1 MRKEQ
6 VFSRKLLCFLFMI
19 VFSSSAVLYAQGGG
33 KVRVKGHVSD
43 VNQELLIG
51 VSIQEKGT
59 SNGIITDVNGG
70 FSLEVSPKATLVV
83 SYVGYATQE
92 FPIKNQ
98 TDFDIVLQEDAQLL
112 NEVVVVG
119 YGTQKKGNLTGAI
132 ASIKSDEIL
141 TTTHSSLAQNLQ
153 GKVAGLQIRQQSGE
167 PGSFDNMISI
177 RGFGTPLY
185 VIDGIPRDGSG
196 EFQRLNPTD
205 IESISILKDASAAI
219 YGLNAANGVILV
231 TTKKGQ
237 KGKPRFNYSGVFGW
251 QKPTDVPEM
260 MNAGQFMDIKN
271 EASINAGGEPIL
283 TKEEL
288 MKWKE
293 GAPGYESTDWYD
305 EAMKGSAFQQQHNF
319 SVTGGS
325 ENVDFFFSLG
335 YLTDNGIV
343 KNDGF
348 DYEKYTFRSN
358 LSAKL
363 SKHLTAEVL
372 MGGRYDTKKTPRFTF
387 FDIFKATRA
396 AWPTERPFANNNPD
410 YPSKVFLDNNPVAM
424 SDPDIVGYSQTNN
437 KALQTTASVKYDV
450 PFVQGLQIKATGAY
464 DSNMYMGK
472 NAHRSYDVF
481 TYASETDTYLKQT
494 IGAPAYINNSYDDH
508 NKLVLQAQV
517 SYQRLFNKR
526 HNVGVTLVYEQSK
539 YWYRNSSLHRD
550 YDFYT
555 NDQVDQGS
563 VNNMKNGGYETEEAS
578 MSYIGR
584 FTYDYMS
591 RYLVEFAFRED
602 GSYRYAP
609 GARWGF
615 FPVVSVG
622 YRISEEKFIKDNL
635 TFIDNLKLRASYG
648 TVGENTGE
656 PFQYVQGFSTT
667 GGGGYSFVDGVYTG
681 GAASPGIIN
690 PNLTWLKSKT
700 LNIGIDVGLFK
711 GLLNFEMDLY
721 QRDRKGLLAK
731 RNLSLPNTFGGSLP
745 DENINSDRVRGI
757 DLSVSHNNSIGSFHY
772 GVKFNMNFART
783 MNRYVERAPFRSS
796 MEKWRNGS
804 SNRWNDMSWGFV
816 PVGQFQDM
824 DDVNSYILQNG
835 DQGNIQELPGSFKYE
850 DVNGDGLLDDNDL
863 QPLFWTGQPK
873 MHYGITLNA
882 SYKGFDFNA
891 LLQGSG
897 KYSVRFTEIYS
908 EIMALNGANMPTYF
922 YDRWHRADPYDPNSE
937 WIPGKWPA
945 SKASSSG
952 QVGSMYKESKIWRRD
967 ASYLRLKNIEIG
979 YTIPKRLLAKT
990 GLADVR
996 VYVDAY
1002 NLFTFADSFVK
1013 PFDPEKIEGA
1023 YGCGFSYPVMKSY
1036 NIGVNVSF

>member
-1 MRKEQ
+1 
-6 VFSRKLLCFLFMI
+6 MI

-372 MGGRYDTKKTPRFTF
+372 IGGRYDTKKTPRFTF

-908 EIMALNGANMPTYF
+908 EIMALNG
-922 YDRWHRADPYDPNSE
+922 
-937 WIPGKWPA
+937 
-945 SKASSSG
+945 
-952 QVGSMYKESKIWRRD
+952 
-967 ASYLRLKNIEIG
+967 
-979 YTIPKRLLAKT
+979 
-990 GLADVR
+990 
-996 VYVDAY
+996 
-1002 NLFTFADSFVK
+1002 
-1013 PFDPEKIEGA
+1013 
-1023 YGCGFSYPVMKSY
+1023 
-1036 NIGVNVSF
+1036 

>member
-1 MRKEQ
+1 M
-6 VFSRKLLCFLFMI
+6 
-19 VFSSSAVLYAQGGG
+19 
-33 KVRVKGHVSD
+33 
-43 VNQELLIG
+43 
-51 VSIQEKGT
+51 
-59 SNGIITDVNGG
+59 
-70 FSLEVSPKATLVV
+70 
-83 SYVGYATQE
+83 
-92 FPIKNQ
+92 
-98 TDFDIVLQEDAQLL
+98 
-112 NEVVVVG
+112 
-119 YGTQKKGNLTGAI
+119 
-132 ASIKSDEIL
+132 
-141 TTTHSSLAQNLQ
+141 
-153 GKVAGLQIRQQSGE
+153 QIRQQSGE

-372 MGGRYDTKKTPRFTF
+372 IGGRYDTKKTPRFTF

-1013 PFDPEKIEGA
+1013 PFDPEK
-1023 YGCGFSYPVMKSY
+1023 
-1036 NIGVNVSF
+1036 

>member
-51 VSIQEKGT
+51 GSIQEKGT

-372 MGGRYDTKKTPRFTF
+372 IGGRYDTKKTPRFTF

-967 ASYLRLKNIEIG
+967 ASYLRLKNIEIY
-979 YTIPKRLLAKT
+979 YTKASVGKDR
-990 GLADVR
+990 
-996 VYVDAY
+996 
-1002 NLFTFADSFVK
+1002 
-1013 PFDPEKIEGA
+1013 
-1023 YGCGFSYPVMKSY
+1023 
-1036 NIGVNVSF
+1036 IG

>member
-372 MGGRYDTKKTPRFTF
+372 IGGRYDTKKTPRFTF

-863 QPLFWTGQPK
+863 QP
-873 MHYGITLNA
+873 
-882 SYKGFDFNA
+882 
-891 LLQGSG
+891 
-897 KYSVRFTEIYS
+897 
-908 EIMALNGANMPTYF
+908 
-922 YDRWHRADPYDPNSE
+922 
-937 WIPGKWPA
+937 
-945 SKASSSG
+945 
-952 QVGSMYKESKIWRRD
+952 
-967 ASYLRLKNIEIG
+967 
-979 YTIPKRLLAKT
+979 
-990 GLADVR
+990 
-996 VYVDAY
+996 
-1002 NLFTFADSFVK
+1002 
-1013 PFDPEKIEGA
+1013 
-1023 YGCGFSYPVMKSY
+1023 
-1036 NIGVNVSF
+1036 

>member
-372 MGGRYDTKKTPRFTF
+372 IGGRYDTKKTPRFTF

-990 GLADVR
+990 GLADVLR
-996 VYVDAY
+996 GEKRSV
-1002 NLFTFADSFVK
+1002 SICGR
-1013 PFDPEKIEGA
+1013 PEKE
-1023 YGCGFSYPVMKSY
+1023 
-1036 NIGVNVSF
+1036 

>member
-372 MGGRYDTKKTPRFTF
+372 IGGRYDTKKTPRFTF

-967 ASYLRLKNIEIG
+967 ASYLRLKNIQLT
-979 YTIPKRLLAKT
+979 YDFPKKWITPLKIAALKVFVNAENLL
-990 GLADVR
+990 
-996 VYVDAY
+996 
-1002 NLFTFADSFVK
+1002 TFSDFDI
-1013 PFDPEKIEGA
+1013 FDPERSLTSDYIW
-1023 YGCGFSYPVMKSY
+1023 SYPSVKSFTGGL
-1036 NIGVNVSF
+1036 NITF

>member
-372 MGGRYDTKKTPRFTF
+372 IGGRYDTKKTPRFTF

-1013 PFDPEKIEGA
+1013 PFDPEKKNRRCLWLWLQLSGNEEL
-1023 YGCGFSYPVMKSY
+1023 
-1036 NIGVNVSF
+1036 

>member
-372 MGGRYDTKKTPRFTF
+372 IGGRYDTKKTPRFTF

-1013 PFDPEKIEGA
+1013 PFDPEKNRRCLWLWLQLSGNEEL
-1023 YGCGFSYPVMKSY
+1023 
-1036 NIGVNVSF
+1036 

>member
-372 MGGRYDTKKTPRFTF
+372 IGGRYDTKKTPRFTF

-424 SDPDIVGYSQTNN
+424 SDPDI
-437 KALQTTASVKYDV
+437 
-450 PFVQGLQIKATGAY
+450 
-464 DSNMYMGK
+464 
-472 NAHRSYDVF
+472 
-481 TYASETDTYLKQT
+481 
-494 IGAPAYINNSYDDH
+494 
-508 NKLVLQAQV
+508 
-517 SYQRLFNKR
+517 
-526 HNVGVTLVYEQSK
+526 
-539 YWYRNSSLHRD
+539 
-550 YDFYT
+550 
-555 NDQVDQGS
+555 
-563 VNNMKNGGYETEEAS
+563 
-578 MSYIGR
+578 
-584 FTYDYMS
+584 
-591 RYLVEFAFRED
+591 
-602 GSYRYAP
+602 
-609 GARWGF
+609 
-615 FPVVSVG
+615 
-622 YRISEEKFIKDNL
+622 
-635 TFIDNLKLRASYG
+635 
-648 TVGENTGE
+648 
-656 PFQYVQGFSTT
+656 
-667 GGGGYSFVDGVYTG
+667 
-681 GAASPGIIN
+681 
-690 PNLTWLKSKT
+690 
-700 LNIGIDVGLFK
+700 
-711 GLLNFEMDLY
+711 
-721 QRDRKGLLAK
+721 
-731 RNLSLPNTFGGSLP
+731 
-745 DENINSDRVRGI
+745 
-757 DLSVSHNNSIGSFHY
+757 
-772 GVKFNMNFART
+772 
-783 MNRYVERAPFRSS
+783 
-796 MEKWRNGS
+796 
-804 SNRWNDMSWGFV
+804 
-816 PVGQFQDM
+816 
-824 DDVNSYILQNG
+824 
-835 DQGNIQELPGSFKYE
+835 
-850 DVNGDGLLDDNDL
+850 
-863 QPLFWTGQPK
+863 
-873 MHYGITLNA
+873 
-882 SYKGFDFNA
+882 
-891 LLQGSG
+891 
-897 KYSVRFTEIYS
+897 
-908 EIMALNGANMPTYF
+908 
-922 YDRWHRADPYDPNSE
+922 
-937 WIPGKWPA
+937 
-945 SKASSSG
+945 
-952 QVGSMYKESKIWRRD
+952 
-967 ASYLRLKNIEIG
+967 
-979 YTIPKRLLAKT
+979 
-990 GLADVR
+990 
-996 VYVDAY
+996 
-1002 NLFTFADSFVK
+1002 
-1013 PFDPEKIEGA
+1013 
-1023 YGCGFSYPVMKSY
+1023 
-1036 NIGVNVSF
+1036 

>member
-372 MGGRYDTKKTPRFTF
+372 IGGRYDTKKTPRFTF

-882 SYKGFDFNA
+882 SYKGFDFTAWVHIQCA
-891 LLQGSG
+891 LR
-897 KYSVRFTEIYS
+897 KFI
-908 EIMALNGANMPTYF
+908 
-922 YDRWHRADPYDPNSE
+922 
-937 WIPGKWPA
+937 
-945 SKASSSG
+945 
-952 QVGSMYKESKIWRRD
+952 
-967 ASYLRLKNIEIG
+967 
-979 YTIPKRLLAKT
+979 
-990 GLADVR
+990 
-996 VYVDAY
+996 
-1002 NLFTFADSFVK
+1002 VK
-1013 PFDPEKIEGA
+1013 
-1023 YGCGFSYPVMKSY
+1023 SWL
-1036 NIGVNVSF
+1036 

>member
-372 MGGRYDTKKTPRFTF
+372 IGGRYDTKKTPRFTF

-873 MHYGITLNA
+873 MHYVISLNA

-952 QVGSMYKESKIWRRD
+952 QVGR
-967 ASYLRLKNIEIG
+967 
-979 YTIPKRLLAKT
+979 
-990 GLADVR
+990 
-996 VYVDAY
+996 YVQR
-1002 NLFTFADSFVK
+1002 K
-1013 PFDPEKIEGA
+1013 
-1023 YGCGFSYPVMKSY
+1023 
-1036 NIGVNVSF
+1036 

>member
-1 MRKEQ
+1 ML
-6 VFSRKLLCFLFMI
+6 SFMI

-372 MGGRYDTKKTPRFTF
+372 IGGRYDTKKTPRFTF

-835 DQGNIQELPGSFKYE
+835 DQGNIQELPG
-850 DVNGDGLLDDNDL
+850 
-863 QPLFWTGQPK
+863 
-873 MHYGITLNA
+873 
-882 SYKGFDFNA
+882 
-891 LLQGSG
+891 
-897 KYSVRFTEIYS
+897 
-908 EIMALNGANMPTYF
+908 
-922 YDRWHRADPYDPNSE
+922 
-937 WIPGKWPA
+937 
-945 SKASSSG
+945 
-952 QVGSMYKESKIWRRD
+952 
-967 ASYLRLKNIEIG
+967 
-979 YTIPKRLLAKT
+979 
-990 GLADVR
+990 
-996 VYVDAY
+996 
-1002 NLFTFADSFVK
+1002 
-1013 PFDPEKIEGA
+1013 
-1023 YGCGFSYPVMKSY
+1023 
-1036 NIGVNVSF
+1036 

>member
-372 MGGRYDTKKTPRFTF
+372 IGGRYDTKKTPRFTF

-1023 YGCGFSYPVMKSY
+1023 YGCGFSLSL
-1036 NIGVNVSF
+1036 IHI

>member
-372 MGGRYDTKKTPRFTF
+372 IGGRYDTKKTPRFTF

-873 MHYGITLNA
+873 MHYGITSV
-882 SYKGFDFNA
+882 SYTH
-891 LLQGSG
+891 LTL
-897 KYSVRFTEIYS
+897 
-908 EIMALNGANMPTYF
+908 PT
-922 YDRWHRADPYDPNSE
+922 
-937 WIPGKWPA
+937 I
-945 SKASSSG
+945 
-952 QVGSMYKESKIWRRD
+952 
-967 ASYLRLKNIEIG
+967 LR
-979 YTIPKRLLAKT
+979 
-990 GLADVR
+990 V
-996 VYVDAY
+996 
-1002 NLFTFADSFVK
+1002 
-1013 PFDPEKIEGA
+1013 
-1023 YGCGFSYPVMKSY
+1023 
-1036 NIGVNVSF
+1036 

>member
-372 MGGRYDTKKTPRFTF
+372 IGGRYDTKKTPRFTF

-772 GVKFNMNFART
+772 GVKFNMNFA
-783 MNRYVERAPFRSS
+783 FRSY
-796 MEKWRNGS
+796 EK
-804 SNRWNDMSWGFV
+804 
-816 PVGQFQDM
+816 
-824 DDVNSYILQNG
+824 
-835 DQGNIQELPGSFKYE
+835 
-850 DVNGDGLLDDNDL
+850 
-863 QPLFWTGQPK
+863 
-873 MHYGITLNA
+873 
-882 SYKGFDFNA
+882 
-891 LLQGSG
+891 
-897 KYSVRFTEIYS
+897 SV
-908 EIMALNGANMPTYF
+908 F
-922 YDRWHRADPYDPNSE
+922 YW
-937 WIPGKWPA
+937 K
-945 SKASSSG
+945 
-952 QVGSMYKESKIWRRD
+952 
-967 ASYLRLKNIEIG
+967 
-979 YTIPKRLLAKT
+979 
-990 GLADVR
+990 
-996 VYVDAY
+996 
-1002 NLFTFADSFVK
+1002 
-1013 PFDPEKIEGA
+1013 
-1023 YGCGFSYPVMKSY
+1023 
-1036 NIGVNVSF
+1036 

>member
-372 MGGRYDTKKTPRFTF
+372 IGGRYDTKKTPRFTF
-387 FDIFKATRA
+387 FDIFKATRT

-967 ASYLRLKNIEIG
+967 ASY
-979 YTIPKRLLAKT
+979 
-990 GLADVR
+990 
-996 VYVDAY
+996 
-1002 NLFTFADSFVK
+1002 F
-1013 PFDPEKIEGA
+1013 
-1023 YGCGFSYPVMKSY
+1023 
-1036 NIGVNVSF
+1036 

>member
-372 MGGRYDTKKTPRFTF
+372 IGGRYDTKKTPRFTF

-757 DLSVSHNNSIGSFHY
+757 DLSLWCKV
-772 GVKFNMNFART
+772 
-783 MNRYVERAPFRSS
+783 
-796 MEKWRNGS
+796 
-804 SNRWNDMSWGFV
+804 
-816 PVGQFQDM
+816 
-824 DDVNSYILQNG
+824 
-835 DQGNIQELPGSFKYE
+835 
-850 DVNGDGLLDDNDL
+850 
-863 QPLFWTGQPK
+863 
-873 MHYGITLNA
+873 
-882 SYKGFDFNA
+882 
-891 LLQGSG
+891 
-897 KYSVRFTEIYS
+897 
-908 EIMALNGANMPTYF
+908 
-922 YDRWHRADPYDPNSE
+922 
-937 WIPGKWPA
+937 
-945 SKASSSG
+945 
-952 QVGSMYKESKIWRRD
+952 
-967 ASYLRLKNIEIG
+967 
-979 YTIPKRLLAKT
+979 
-990 GLADVR
+990 
-996 VYVDAY
+996 
-1002 NLFTFADSFVK
+1002 
-1013 PFDPEKIEGA
+1013 
-1023 YGCGFSYPVMKSY
+1023 
-1036 NIGVNVSF
+1036 

>member
-372 MGGRYDTKKTPRFTF
+372 IGGRYDTKKTPRFTF

-937 WIPGKWPA
+937 
-945 SKASSSG
+945 
-952 QVGSMYKESKIWRRD
+952 
-967 ASYLRLKNIEIG
+967 
-979 YTIPKRLLAKT
+979 
-990 GLADVR
+990 
-996 VYVDAY
+996 
-1002 NLFTFADSFVK
+1002 
-1013 PFDPEKIEGA
+1013 
-1023 YGCGFSYPVMKSY
+1023 
-1036 NIGVNVSF
+1036 

>member
-372 MGGRYDTKKTPRFTF
+372 IGGRYDTKKTPRFTF

-996 VYVDAY
+996 V
-1002 NLFTFADSFVK
+1002 
-1013 PFDPEKIEGA
+1013 
-1023 YGCGFSYPVMKSY
+1023 
-1036 NIGVNVSF
+1036 